1 MSETSETTETSDETI
16 GKTCIFP
23 GCERPAVPPHP
34 LGGPQPAF
42 CDLEEHNALRAHQE
56 RERLEDGTPSEE
68 SSESD

>member
-1 MSETSETTETSDETI
+1 MSETETTNE
-16 GKTCIFP
+16 TCIFP

-56 RERLEDGTPSEE
+56 RLRQAGETPPGTEE
-68 SSESD
+68 SDE